1 MSTLTFI
8 VAMLMI
14 SQTVMGVTIWKI
26 IQTLKAMNITI
37 GHLIRAQWP
46 CGEG

>member
-8 VAMLMI
+8 VAGLMI
-14 SQTVMGVTIWKI
+14 CQFMMGLTVWKI